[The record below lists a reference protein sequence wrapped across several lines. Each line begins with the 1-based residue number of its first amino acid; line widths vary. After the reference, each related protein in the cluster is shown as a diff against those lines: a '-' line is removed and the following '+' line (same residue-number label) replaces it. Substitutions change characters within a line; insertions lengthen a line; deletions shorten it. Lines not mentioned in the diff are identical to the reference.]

1 MALTVLPRCRDADK
15 RDAGLTLLELMI
27 ASGIMGMAFLYLF
40 GAIASITNLGS
51 TTQKRAIA
59 QSQLSSILETVRTLS
74 YAQLKAYTAPT
85 VQGLGATA
93 TARVEGFSAGGA
105 AMTFPVPL
113 VTVFPN
119 PVEVRVTITWRDARG
134 RTNSLSESSLFRR

>member
-1 MALTVLPRCRDADK
+1 M
-15 RDAGLTLLELMI
+15 EIMI
-27 ASGIMGMAFLYLF
+27 AASIMGMAFLYLF
-40 GAIASITNLGS
+40 GSIGSIADLGS
-51 TTQKRAIA
+51 STQKRAIA

-93 TARVEGFSAGGA
+93 TARVDCYTAAGA
-105 AMTFPVPL
+105 PLTLPVAL
-113 VTVFPN
+113 ITVFPN
-119 PVEVRVTITWRDARG
+119 PVEVRVTITWRDSRG